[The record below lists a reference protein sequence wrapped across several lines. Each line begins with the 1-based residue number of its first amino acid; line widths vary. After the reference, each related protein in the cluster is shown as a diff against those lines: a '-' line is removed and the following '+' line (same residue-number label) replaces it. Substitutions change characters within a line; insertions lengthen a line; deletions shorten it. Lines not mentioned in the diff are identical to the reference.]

1 MAAALLAPLPAGVA
15 AAAGSL
21 PQPLF
26 HFMDPAINES
36 SGLAVSSYDDRVVF
50 THNDSGDAARFFA
63 VDAGSGATLAT
74 YRLPGAAN
82 VDWEDM
88 AAAPDETGRPS
99 LWFAD
104 IGDNAGRRSQVS
116 VYRVAEPRVDR
127 GRRGLSATS
136 AAPVR
141 LELRYPD
148 GPNDAEALLVDSR
161 RGALYIATKS
171 LSGRTRVY
179 ATRLPLSA
187 PGVLQPV
194 VTANFGLGAA
204 VTGGAVSSAGDRL
217 VLRGYTEAYVWPL
230 GAGGVPAALRRAPER
245 VRLPPLPQGES
256 AAFRSDG
263 ALLVGSEGRHS
274 AVYAVRLASSRPVVT
289 PAGSAEPQA
298 TRPAPR
304 DAPGVRPVGWVV
316 LAVLMTVAGAW
327 LYRRRGAS
335 SG

>member
-1 MAAALLAPLPAGVA
+1 MAAALLALLLAGVGCA
-15 AAAGSL
+15 ASGPPS
-21 PQPLF
+21 PLF
-26 HFMDPAINES
+26 HFIDPAITES
-36 SGLAVSSYDDRVVF
+36 SGLAVSSYDDRVLF
-50 THNDSGDAARFFA
+50 THNDSGDTARFFA
-63 VDAGSGATLAT
+63 VDAGTGATLAT
-74 YRLPGAAN
+74 YRVPGAAN

-88 AAAPDETGRPS
+88 AAAPDEAGRPS

-104 IGDNAGRRSQVS
+104 IGDNRGRRSEVT
-116 VYRVAEPRVDR
+116 VYRVVEPRVDR
-127 GRRGLSATS
+127 GRRGVSATS
-136 AAPVR
+136 TPPVR

-148 GPNDAEALLVDSR
+148 GPNDAEALLVDPR

-171 LSGRTRVY
+171 LARRTRVY
-179 ATRLPLSA
+179 AARLPLSA
-187 PGVLQPV
+187 PAVLQPV
-194 VTANFGLGAA
+194 ASADLGLGAA
-204 VTGGAVSSAGDRL
+204 VTGGAVSPAGDRL
-217 VLRGYTEAYVWPL
+217 VLRGYAEAYIWRL

-245 VRLPPLPQGES
+245 LRLPLLPQGES

-304 DAPGVRPVGWVV
+304 DAPGVRLVGWVV
-316 LAVLMTVAGAW
+316 LAALMTVAGAW